1 MAIQFLNTVAVDTDV
16 LYVDTSSNRV
26 GIGEPNPDYELHV
39 DGQIYSESSTFPVY
53 FLQRETSITGDG
65 TFTTTGGIASG
76 FHLRTNSSGTIQNGF
91 GGGIVFSLTDSG
103 TASNTAARIY
113 ARRDGGNTTGA
124 LQFWGGFN
132 GNSPLMTMRASGNVG
147 IGTSSPS
154 SLLEVFDSNGVS
166 LRFGDVASTPSSQT
180 AGYIGMSTSAYSGNN
195 GDLVL
200 IPRTSSAS
208 NILLMEGKVGIGTS
222 SPDTIL
228 EVVDE
233 NPILTI
239 RDTSTGLSSA
249 NSALRIAES
258 GSGDTLGNYWDLKMK
273 PESSGG
279 TTNFAIAN
287 SILGDVFNINYQA
300 NVGIGTANPIN
311 GKLQIDSTGN
321 QISIETGTSGD
332 GRLQI
337 GHFSNGTFI
346 GTYGDDGGAADI
358 IRFGTHSGDE
368 RMRIDSSGR
377 VGIGTSS
384 PSSYLE
390 IETSGSSGS
399 DDIAIFSRS
408 TGEVLKISREASEA
422 VLNASS
428 NLTLSADYDNNTT
441 STGSNV
447 IFKTDATERMRINSS
462 GNVGIGTSSPSG
474 GKLHI
479 YATNTPVKFESSGL
493 TLYNTYTNSN
503 GNFGFVGSGNGVAS
517 GGNANDFGIQSV
529 NNFVF
534 ATGGST
540 ERMRIDSSGNVG
552 IGGTPTHKLY
562 VRNDVV
568 ATSDLDPTAIKL
580 YNNNDGGA
588 AIEFSNGVGGNS
600 KLSFGVESTG
610 AGTNDTY
617 IGFSTGVNGGLSER
631 MRIDSGGNLSLNS
644 GKILNILN
652 SVNSA
657 GGSLV
662 CPGGGS
668 LALRAYG
675 NEMIVLNEDSF
686 IQFKVGSG
694 SEKMRLDGNG
704 NLLINRTG
712 TSGLGK
718 LNVDG
723 GADFTGGNVLLC
735 RDTGAVGIGTSSPDA
750 LLDIGVNNIITL
762 DDTGS
767 STGFIGMGSYNDGTK
782 NRAQGTSY
790 YGFGLEIDRPNQ
802 NISFNSYDSNGA
814 LTAGTNILVLKRTG
828 NVGIGT
834 TSPAGKLEINGG
846 TGVATSGGTLIVRQ
860 DGDTLADGIA
870 LTSSNAISHRMFKN
884 SVGTFFMGP
893 SSNAEAFALDLNGN
907 VGIGTS
913 SPVGKLAIKG
923 GNVYIDRDTTSGNY
937 AFGFYRSGAERG
949 RLGFDYSSSTL
960 NLQADGVM
968 TFLTS
973 GENERMRID
982 ANGNVGIGTTSPSA
996 KLDVN
1001 GQGNFSDYLNVDSS
1015 AGIKSTG
1022 WVHLHRYG
1030 FNKNVAVGNNGT
1042 DVDLYVPNG
1051 SVGIGTSNP
1060 SARLSVEN
1068 TTSTGS
1074 SGIVRLKSLTVSNGP
1089 FIRVVDFVRSN
1100 NSTRG
1105 YIAMNPYS
1113 VQYNSTS
1120 DYRLKR
1126 NVTPMENSIDRIKLL
1141 KPSRF
1146 NWVEGPDDYVVDGFI
1161 AHEVQDVVH
1170 DAVSGEK
1177 DAVDKNNEP
1186 AYQGIDQ
1193 SKLVPLLTAAL
1204 QDAITKIENLET
1216 RIQILENN

>member
-147 IGTSSPS
+147 IGT
-154 SLLEVFDSNGVS
+154 
-166 LRFGDVASTPSSQT
+166 
-180 AGYIGMSTSAYSGNN
+180 
-195 GDLVL
+195 
-200 IPRTSSAS
+200 
-208 NILLMEGKVGIGTS
+208 
-222 SPDTIL
+222 
-228 EVVDE
+228 
-233 NPILTI
+233 
-239 RDTSTGLSSA
+239 
-249 NSALRIAES
+249 
-258 GSGDTLGNYWDLKMK
+258 
-273 PESSGG
+273 
-279 TTNFAIAN
+279 
-287 SILGDVFNINYQA
+287 
-300 NVGIGTANPIN
+300 ANPIN

-428 NLTLSADYDNNTT
+428 NLTLSADYDNNN
-441 STGSNV
+441 TGSGSNL
-447 IFKTDATERMRINSS
+447 IFKTDASERMRINSA
-462 GNVGIGTSSPSG
+462 GNVGIGTTNPSG
-474 GKLHI
+474 NKFQVNQTSDQQGIALSASFRGSSKVEWEMSGANNEGHTFLHDNG
-479 YATNTPVKFESSGL
+479 TNRYSMWYSSRSRQSFL
-493 TLYNTYTNSN
+493 TENS
-503 GNFGFVGSGNGVAS
+503 
-517 GGNANDFGIQSV
+517 
-529 NNFVF
+529 
-534 ATGGST
+534 
-540 ERMRIDSSGNVG
+540 ERMRIDSSGNV
-552 IGGTPTHKLY
+552 
-562 VRNDVV
+562 
-568 ATSDLDPTAIKL
+568 
-580 YNNNDGGA
+580 
-588 AIEFSNGVGGNS
+588 
-600 KLSFGVESTG
+600 
-610 AGTNDTY
+610 
-617 IGFSTGVNGGLSER
+617 
-631 MRIDSGGNLSLNS
+631 
-644 GKILNILN
+644 
-652 SVNSA
+652 
-657 GGSLV
+657 
-662 CPGGGS
+662 
-668 LALRAYG
+668 
-675 NEMIVLNEDSF
+675 
-686 IQFKVGSG
+686 
-694 SEKMRLDGNG
+694 
-704 NLLINRTG
+704 LINRTG

-718 LNVDG
+718 LNVEG

-735 RDTGAVGIGTSSPDA
+735 RDTGAVGIGTSSPSSLLEVFDSNGIGLRFGDVASTPSSQTAGYIGMSTSAYSGNNGDLVLIPRTSSASNILLMEGNVGIGATVPLRKLHVAGGNGFAVNASTTQYYGVYIPALGEGADPQIQIGDWHNAGSTIKWDSSARSLNLDTQYSTSAGTFNITGNDGASTFLTILPSGNVGIGTTSPDA

-907 VGIGTS
+907 VGIGTTSPS
-913 SPVGKLAIKG
+913 SPLTFGKSVY
-923 GNVYIDRDTTSGNY
+923 GNFDSEN
-937 AFGFYRSGAERG
+937 FYRIKLQDQGG
-949 RLGFDYSSSTL
+949 TL
-960 NLQADGVM
+960 NDVGIGQTASGSM
-968 TFLTS
+968 GFNITNGAAFIFNNGTS
-973 GENERMRID
+973 GEIARF
-982 ANGNVGIGTTSPSA
+982 NGTGLGIGTTSPSA

-1068 TTSTGS
+1068 TTSTS
-1074 SGIVRLKSLTVSNGP
+1074 SSEIVRLKSLTVSNGP